1 MRLFFFHVAMAQLI
15 KEVRVW
21 IVEQT
26 AFNAI
31 LRRHDLPAL
40 TVYADDVAVPWA
52 TDGAR
57 NLHLSATSMQFLPR
71 KASPSTLA

>member
-1 MRLFFFHVAMAQLI
+1 MAQLI

-21 IVEQT
+21 IDEQT

-40 TVYADDVAVPWA
+40 TDDVAVPWA

-71 KASPSTLA
+71 KASPSTQA